1 MKNYLIILSV
11 ALMSL
16 IHTTASATIFVDPT
30 DENPIVE
37 HVDNAVFNTINVSI
51 PATINIYEG
60 DNFDIGIKSINEIY
74 LRNIK
79 YEIKNG
85 TLKIWMDNIP
95 YNEILNINSDS
106 IRIAIMVPN
115 KVKILTSNSKLQL
128 VSSNQ
133 KHKKTTSYEN
143 N

>member
-16 IHTTASATIFVDPT
+16 MHTTASATIFVDPT

-37 HVDNAVFNTINVSI
+37 HVDNTVFNTINVSI

>member
-1 MKNYLIILSV
+1 MKNYLVILSV

-16 IHTTASATIFVDPT
+16 IYTSASATNFVDQADGKPRT
-30 DENPIVE
+30 E
-37 HVDNAVFNTINVSI
+37 HVDNTLFNTINISI

-60 DNFDIGIKSINEIY
+60 DNFDIGIRSINEIY

-95 YNEILNINSDS
+95 YNEILDINSS
-106 IRIAIMVPN
+106 LIRIAIIVPN
-115 KVKILTSNSKLQL
+115 DVKISISNSNLRL
-128 VSSNQ
+128 VSFNQ